1 MSATAEPMDK
11 RPAKAAMLAR
21 LDAAMAAAAVWFMDA
36 WTLVE
41 RSWRR
46 PLSRL
51 ALRLKYA
58 FYPLLGLLALGW
70 LGWDWSHARGLDS
83 AENAIFDTVV
93 QWRPLEPRLSGKTV
107 VVEIDDCSIEHF
119 RAQGGGGWPWPR
131 RLHADLLDA
140 LDRAGVKA
148 VGMDVM
154 FIDPDP
160 QDPQGDATL
169 DAFAAGGEGRFV
181 FAASL
186 QDRDFDKDAAP
197 RASQVPG
204 SFPLTAEAKPPG
216 PPLPVLLPYG
226 EAMAR
231 HAALANISRDEDG
244 VLRDVPLYKVAG
256 NWALPTMPLRLAA
269 QLQGRPSSSYP
280 ARIRPDWRSHAR
292 MPYVSA
298 ANLLEGK
305 PICTGAAGEQQPDL
319 RDAVALVGYTAA
331 GISDSKPTP
340 VNAAMPGVEVW
351 AEATEALLY
360 DSAIWM
366 PPAAFK
372 YLLAALL
379 VALTAYAFWRGEPH
393 EDVDSVF
400 VATNVVLLATA
411 VVGLTFFGVFIDIFA
426 CMGFVSLCFGLCRMY
441 AGVQRGRAIGNSDYR
456 AEYDPQRQQ
465 WLVMARLRFVPD
477 PSLDAFD
484 ATLGRREYRRRMR
497 RLFYAGG
504 EAVMIEGIVERKS
517 WLHAILDDLMVLIWE
532 GEDEASTRAS
542 AKRELD
548 RLYAALNDAD
558 LQLDAHGKVMLCVSA
573 AEIDDNDDDSV
584 RGERV
589 RLRELLGR
597 DLNATD
603 EWPLT
608 ADNRVY
614 DAASTA
620 ATIAL
625 AAKAGNTGCAT
636 PTD

>member
-1 MSATAEPMDK
+1 MRKP
-11 RPAKAAMLAR
+11 PAKAAVFAR
-21 LDAAMAAAAVWFMDA
+21 LDATMAAAAVWFMDA

-46 PLSRL
+46 PLSRF
-51 ALRLKYA
+51 ALRLRYA
-58 FYPLLGLLALGW
+58 FYPLLGLVALGW
-70 LGWDWSHARGLDS
+70 LAWDYNHARGLDA

-93 QWRPLEPRLSGKTV
+93 KWRPLEPHVSGKTV
-107 VVEIDDCSIEHF
+107 VVEIDDCSIDYF
-119 RAQGGGGWPWPR
+119 RHQGLGGWPWPR
-131 RLHADLLDA
+131 QRHADLLDA
-140 LDRAGVKA
+140 LDRAGIRA
-148 VGMDVM
+148 AGIDIL
-154 FIDPDP
+154 FLDALREDPD
-160 QDPQGDATL
+160 GDAVL
-169 DAFAAGGEGRFV
+169 DMMATGGEGRFV
-181 FAASL
+181 FASKR
-186 QDRDFDKDAAP
+186 QPRSFDAEAP
-197 RASQVPG
+197 LHASQLPG
-204 SFPLTAEAKPPG
+204 AFRSDASARLPG
-216 PPLPVLLPYG
+216 PRMMVLLPYG
-226 EAMAR
+226 EAMAK
-231 HAALANISRDEDG
+231 HSALTNVSRNQDG
-244 VLRDVPLYKVAG
+244 VLRDIDLSEGVDG
-256 NWALPTMPLRLAA
+256 WALPTLPLRLAT
-269 QLQGRPSSSYP
+269 QLQGKPAGSYP
-280 ARIRPDWRSHAR
+280 ARIRPDWRSHSR
-292 MPYVSA
+292 MPYISA

-305 PICTGAAGEQQPDL
+305 AICTGEASEKQPDL
-319 RDAVALVGYTAA
+319 RGAVALVGYTAA

-351 AEATEALLY
+351 AEATEALLH
-360 DSAIWM
+360 DTAIWM

-393 EDVDSVF
+393 EDVDPIF

-411 VVGLTFFGVFIDIFA
+411 VLGLTFFGAFIDIFA
-426 CMGFVSLCFGLCRMY
+426 CTGFVSLCFGLCRMY

-477 PSLDAFD
+477 PGLDPFH

-517 WLHAILDDLMVLIWE
+517 WLHAILDDLMLLIWE
-532 GEDEASTRAS
+532 GEDEASARAS

-548 RLYAALNDAD
+548 RLYAALNNAD
-558 LQLDAHGKVMLCVSA
+558 LRLDAHGKVMICVSA

-603 EWPLT
+603 EWQLT

-614 DAASTA
+614 DSAGMSLATA
-620 ATIAL
+620 T
-625 AAKAGNTGCAT
+625 GNKGDTGCAT